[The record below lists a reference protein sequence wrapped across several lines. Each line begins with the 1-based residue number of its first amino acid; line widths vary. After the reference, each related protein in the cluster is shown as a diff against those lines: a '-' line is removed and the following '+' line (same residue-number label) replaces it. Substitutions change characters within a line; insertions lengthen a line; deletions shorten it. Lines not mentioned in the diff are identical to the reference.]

1 MLQPPSTPEK
11 ARQILAG
18 HPPATIE
25 AAVEFLTT
33 RSVESLDK
41 MVFGIVAFH
50 LPHSE
55 NHHRDLS
62 QLPGSTRLVAD
73 LSFDSLSI
81 VEVNFLFTD
90 LLGVNMTDEELQ
102 TLVTLDDLRRI
113 VRHHLG
119 IDSAT

>member
-1 MLQPPSTPEK
+1 MPPPAITPEK
-11 ARQILAG
+11 AKEILAG
-18 HPPATIE
+18 HPPQTID

-33 RSVESLDK
+33 RSESALDR
-41 MVFGIVAFH
+41 MVFGIIAFH

-73 LSFDSLSI
+73 LAFDSLSI

-90 LLGVNMTDEELQ
+90 LVGVNMTDDELRQ
-102 TLVTLDDLRRI
+102 LVTLDDLRRI
-113 VRHHLG
+113 IRKHLG
-119 IDSAT
+119 IAPTA